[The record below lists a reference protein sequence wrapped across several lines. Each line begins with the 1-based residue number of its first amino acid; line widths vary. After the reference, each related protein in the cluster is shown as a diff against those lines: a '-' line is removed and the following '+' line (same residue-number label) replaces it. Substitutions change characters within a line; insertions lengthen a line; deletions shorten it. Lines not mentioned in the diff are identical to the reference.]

1 MEMHDALGELEAL
14 PWYCHKEFRVPS
26 VAWGCYR
33 EKATEQG
40 GMRGS
45 TDHAVESKCILQAT
59 GNHCRVTT
67 LQKTHCDRL

>member
-1 MEMHDALGELEAL
+1 MKMHDALGEPEAL

-26 VAWGCYR
+26 MGWGCYR

-45 TDHAVESKCILQAT
+45 TDHAMESKCIL
-59 GNHCRVTT
+59 
-67 LQKTHCDRL
+67 